1 MTQARLTELE
11 ATNAILRLLARMPVN
26 SLNAAD
32 LTPDATF
39 ALQELR
45 YENKAVQAVGWHFNR
60 EQSVKLV
67 PTANKVPLTDDI
79 ARVDNAKRWGGWGGR
94 GGMDLT
100 MRVDPVDGVMKLYDR
115 TANLRNTDPFDFS
128 NVSEVR
134 VDLVRYLDFEG
145 TPDSFRQYVTIRAG
159 RAVQSRLIADPT
171 QYRFSLD
178 DEAAAL
184 RLLAKEETDTSDANG
199 LRAPGV
205 WGIVARLSPLDYLE
219 SR

>member
-11 ATNAILRLLARMPVN
+11 AVNTLMRLMSRMPVN

-32 LTPDATF
+32 LTPDALF

-45 YENKAVQAVGWHFNR
+45 YTNKAIQAVGWHFNR
-60 EQSVKLV
+60 ENSVKLV
-67 PTANKVPLTDDI
+67 PTGGKVPLTDDI
-79 ARVDNAKRWGGWGGR
+79 ARVDNAKRWGYGYRGR
-94 GGMDLT
+94 SDIT
-100 MRVDPVDGVMKLYDR
+100 MRVDPVDNVMKLYDR
-115 TANLRNTDPFDFS
+115 TATLRNTDPFDFS
-128 NVSEVR
+128 NQSEVR

-145 TPDSFRQYVTIRAG
+145 TPDAFRQYVTIRAG
-159 RAVQSRLIADPT
+159 RAVQARLVSDPA

-184 RLLAKEETDTSDANG
+184 RLLGKEELDTSDANG

-205 WGIVARLSPLDYLE
+205 WGTVARRSPIDYLE